1 MSKFNQM
8 SNISLREWTKDPLNR
23 IKLMEDVITELQL
36 RISFSTW
43 LFICP
48 IIRELIFYNAAY
60 SHIARCRILA
70 STNQSPG
77 GYEYAYL
84 FDILPELVP
93 YKDRDRNNERVWFQN
108 YNSRVKALQ
117 SAIQLIKLNKQ
128 Y

>member
-1 MSKFNQM
+1 MNK
-8 SNISLREWTKDPLNR
+8 ITLLEWCKDPLNR

-36 RISFSTW
+36 RIPFSTW

-48 IIRELIFYNAAY
+48 TIRELVFYNAAY

-70 STNQSPG
+70 STDQSPG

-93 YKDRDRNNERVWFQN
+93 YKDRDRNNERIWFEN
-108 YNSRVKALQ
+108 YSNRCKALQ
-117 SAIQLIKLNKQ
+117 CAIQDIKLIKQ
-128 Y
+128 YSNL